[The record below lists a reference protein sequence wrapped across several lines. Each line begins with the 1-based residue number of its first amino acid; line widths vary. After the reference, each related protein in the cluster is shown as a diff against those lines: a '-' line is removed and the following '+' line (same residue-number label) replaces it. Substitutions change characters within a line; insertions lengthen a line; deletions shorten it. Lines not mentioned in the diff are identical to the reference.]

1 MLLQGSFC
9 QLDVSITTRYG
20 ILNKIIFIFLQCE
33 VLLEVEKI
41 FRNLCHIDLDFREI
55 YEEFRENFKKISFFY
70 CREIFTKF

>member
-1 MLLQGSFC
+1 MCQLLQDMAFSTKLYLF
-9 QLDVSITTRYG
+9 
-20 ILNKIIFIFLQCE
+20 FLQCE

>member
-9 QLDVSITTRYG
+9 QLDVSITTRNG

-55 YEEFRENFKKISFFY
+55 YEEFRENFKKIFFY
-70 CREIFTKF
+70 FREIFTKF